1 MVKFLRK
8 FFWEK
13 NGKRL
18 NDYHFGILTGRPCR
32 FMQAVIYSLKKHHSL
47 KPEKRIYVA
56 FGLLGLLLS
65 ADSYSQMITGT
76 WKGRINRQKVEVK
89 IIQKGDSLTGT
100 SYYYE
105 SAGNYRRYS
114 IKGYFD
120 DRSNEAVWWDDQLLE
135 EKPGRFSIG
144 TPGKMPLLS
153 RADFNCPGGGKMM
166 LDGKASKL
174 DDETDIKGEVHLDK
188 TGQPVFEDEWD
199 YVIDNYTVGANDPDI
214 IDSIALIAKQPP
226 PVIINTEPTG
236 KPVTVFPA
244 PPVEEKTLPE
254 KKEPEKEKP
263 VIVNSKPLVVPTI
276 EEKFI
281 SRQKTFIKEIPLT
294 GDSVELKFYDNA
306 EIDGDS
312 ISLFLNDKLLQ
323 QHIRLTANAYIIKL
337 AVKELRPTNE
347 LVMVAENLG
356 AIPPNTAYMIAII
369 NGERHDA
376 YLASTEGSSAMIRF
390 TKKE

>member
-1 MVKFLRK
+1 
-8 FFWEK
+8 
-13 NGKRL
+13 
-18 NDYHFGILTGRPCR
+18 
-32 FMQAVIYSLKKHHSL
+32 
-47 KPEKRIYVA
+47 
-56 FGLLGLLLS
+56 
-65 ADSYSQMITGT
+65 
-76 WKGRINRQKVEVK
+76 
-89 IIQKGDSLTGT
+89 
-100 SYYYE
+100 
-105 SAGNYRRYS
+105 
-114 IKGYFD
+114 
-120 DRSNEAVWWDDQLLE
+120 
-135 EKPGRFSIG
+135 
-144 TPGKMPLLS
+144 
-153 RADFNCPGGGKMM
+153 M
-166 LDGKASKL
+166 LDGKVSKL

-226 PVIINTEPTG
+226 PVIINTEPAG
-236 KPVTVFPA
+236 KPVTVSPV
-244 PPVEEKTLPE
+244 PPVEEKTS
-254 KKEPEKEKP
+254 PEKEEPVKEKP
-263 VIVNSKPLVVPTI
+263 IPVDSKPLAPPTI
-276 EEKFI
+276 EEKFVA
-281 SRQKTFIKEIPLT
+281 RQKTFIKEIPLT